1 MHTYPPLP
9 TPIPIRWRWT
19 KLHTTGIM
27 PTWHTH
33 ARWKVRAQP
42 AAALRWMMPPSRG
55 SSQSQTRPGM
65 GTSSQRTCALSA
77 TTTHSS
83 DYLWCLKHWITAKC
97 LKIIQVKWTTHLHL
111 SWQACHALLQPYS
124 LCAGNRNHEGATNTS
139 YNEVTRNSP
148 VYIAV
153 HRKICIRTHAH
164 TQTGKYQ
171 AQVKVVVAEMFFQ
184 NWTAGRL

>member
-1 MHTYPPLP
+1 MHACTHTHTHTHTHMPQIKKKKCFHTHTHDCRHVCMHTYPPLP
-9 TPIPIRWRWT
+9 TPILIRWRWT

-33 ARWKVRAQP
+33 ARWKARAQP
-42 AAALRWMMPPSRG
+42 AAALRWMLPPSRG

-83 DYLWCLKHWITAKC
+83 HYLWCLKQWIAAKC

-111 SWQACHALLQPYS
+111 SW
-124 LCAGNRNHEGATNTS
+124 
-139 YNEVTRNSP
+139 
-148 VYIAV
+148 
-153 HRKICIRTHAH
+153 
-164 TQTGKYQ
+164 
-171 AQVKVVVAEMFFQ
+171 
-184 NWTAGRL
+184 